1 MALSL
6 EYFDAAGNAVADG
19 VFIPVAALPG
29 VLAAELAAAQST
41 ALKEGKA
48 LLGLLNQM
56 FNVISLAGFSKLG
69 FAITK
74 GIPAGVSADV
84 ANVTFSTTWQKL
96 ANLDNDTIG
105 AIPVP
110 TVGTSLG
117 LGDFSVEEIFPGAA
131 KVAAGG
137 AVAGAGIVVTTAAL
151 TAYSSLTHGGLN
163 TAAWQDNWAWFA
175 ALTDHLAAG
184 VTVRDTANSIASAVT
199 AVTLGTVDAATIPDA
214 FIAAANPTSGI
225 LVADVPSRGLV
236 TRTNSYTV
244 QLELNQTTQTF
255 DVRVA

>member
-41 ALKEGKA
+41 ALKEAKS
-48 LLGLLNQM
+48 LLGMLNQI
-56 FNVISLAGFSKLG
+56 FNIVSPSTFNKLG

-84 ANVTFSTTWQKL
+84 CNLTFTTTWQKL
-96 ANLDNDTIG
+96 VNLDADTLG
-105 AIPVP
+105 VIPVA
-110 TVGTSLG
+110 TTGTSLG
-117 LGDFSVEEIFPGAA
+117 LGDFAVEDVFPGAA

-137 AVAGAGIVVTTAAL
+137 AVAGAGIVVVTSAL
-151 TAYSSLTHGGLN
+151 TPYSSLTHAGLN
-163 TAAWQDNWAWFA
+163 TAAGQDNRAWFA
-175 ALTDHLAAG
+175 ALFDHLAASA
-184 VTVRDTANSIASAVT
+184 TVRDELTQSAVT
-199 AVTLGTVDAATIPDA
+199 AVALGTVDATAIPDA

-225 LVADVPSRGLV
+225 LPADVNSRGLV
-236 TRTNSYTV
+236 TRTNSYTI
-244 QLELNQTTQTF
+244 QLQLSQTAQTF